1 MTNTRVPTLFAYVI
15 LYFVT
20 SLKEVVMSVLRP
32 SLDVL
37 PVTEFRANTSAF
49 LAQLRSNKRPIILTQ
64 HGRSAAVVLDVEE
77 YERLLDEITLLREI
91 RVAED
96 QVARGEG
103 LSHDQVARELRSRLV
118 T

>member
-1 MTNTRVPTLFAYVI
+1 MMSFI
-15 LYFVT
+15 T
-20 SLKEVVMSVLRP
+20 SLKEAVMSVFRP
-32 SLDVL
+32 STDVM

-49 LAQLRSNKRPIILTQ
+49 LAQLRTHKRPIVLTQ

-77 YERLLDEITLLREI
+77 YESLIDKIALLQDI
-91 RVAED
+91 RIAEE

-103 LSHDQVARELRSRLV
+103 LSHDEAVRELRSRLA